1 MKQRCSRR
9 DSLIKPGS
17 NKPSYDAKW
26 GRFLPKN
33 WVNVIRL
40 FAVNRKTT
48 CKETPAKELRKYHKL
63 WLAIQLLIWIM
74 FNGSCVYPKWWWFED
89 FCGTGKRISEDEKN
103 HIISQLMST
112 GRQMHGHKCMCW
124 LGKKYTCPNYETPW
138 WIRIILWHFG
148 GTMYNFFPT
157 RSPKM
162 RGIVWCNLK
171 KWYKPL
177 ATCGCRFWKNFKITG
192 LSRTI
197 VDG

>member
-1 MKQRCSRR
+1 MPLIEKQLARKLQLKNCVNT
-9 DSLIKPGS
+9 I
-17 NKPSYDAKW
+17 SYGW
-26 GRFLPKN
+26 R
-33 WVNVIRL
+33 
-40 FAVNRKTT
+40 
-48 CKETPAKELRKYHKL
+48 
-63 WLAIQLLIWIM
+63 IQLLIWIM

-89 FCGTGKRISEDEKN
+89 FCGTGKRISEDEKS

-112 GRQMHGHKCMCW
+112 GMQMHGHKCMCW

-177 ATCGCRFWKNFKITG
+177 ATCGCRFERILKLLVFQEQ
-192 LSRTI
+192 
-197 VDG
+197 

>member
-1 MKQRCSRR
+1 MEV
-9 DSLIKPGS
+9 
-17 NKPSYDAKW
+17 A
-26 GRFLPKN
+26 F
-33 WVNVIRL
+33 
-40 FAVNRKTT
+40 
-48 CKETPAKELRKYHKL
+48 TPNDDDL
-63 WLAIQLLIWIM
+63 
-74 FNGSCVYPKWWWFED
+74 
-89 FCGTGKRISEDEKN
+89 RISVAQVNAFLKTKKN

-162 RGIVWCNLK
+162 RGIVWYNLK

-197 VDG
+197 VEARAG